1 MKAKNII
8 LILQTLICIG
18 AICISG
24 YTINMDKK
32 LKTEY
37 EETIETQNREI
48 NFLHERVSRLSTD
61 DDIKSIKTRL
71 MTIEYRM
78 GIYKGDE

>member
-1 MKAKNII
+1 MNEWIF
-8 LILQTLICIG
+8 TLL
-18 AICISG
+18 
-24 YTINMDKK
+24 TVKK

-48 NFLHERVSRLSTD
+48 NFLHERVTRLSTD